1 MQANSN
7 APGGDQNVINLFTGK
22 SLADTAGQAI
32 VNVLP
37 ETTGL
42 RMLYASPTNPDRLVA
57 IPLLC
62 WGMRA
67 DGEIVGMVPWINEIV
82 DCTVLDEAM
91 DVCWEGYYD
100 ELNDVIF
107 YEAPESI
114 VAQLTVKARFALQD
128 TSCRALPQLAVEG
141 GQYGVEQDAIVSSST
156 NVCEEIPD
164 LVGTHALLQ
173 NDDENSLT
181 LTPVVSWMLGK
192 DGELHGMLVDEES
205 VEKTPVLPG
214 DECLYAACSNP
225 NFRCYFQRDIAEQIR
240 LQNPETMAAI
250 EQLLSI

>member
-37 ETTGL
+37 ETSGL
-42 RMLYASPTNPDRLVA
+42 RMLYASPSNPDRLVA

-67 DGEIVGMVPWINEIV
+67 DGEIVGLVTWINEII
-82 DCTVLDEAM
+82 DCTTLDEAM

-100 ELNDVIF
+100 EANDMIF

-114 VAQLTVKARFALQD
+114 VAQLTVKARFAAQD
-128 TSCRALPQLAVEG
+128 ASCRALPLLAVEG
-141 GQYGVEQDAIVSSST
+141 GQYGIEQEAIVSSST
-156 NVCEEIPD
+156 NICEEIPD

-192 DGELHGMLVDEES
+192 DGELHGMLVDEDS
-205 VEKTPVLPG
+205 VDKTPVLPG
-214 DECLYAACSNP
+214 DECLYAASSNP

-250 EQLLSI
+250 EQLLST